1 MDVKRGIATGLVLL
15 MLAPSLAWGQARIV
29 QPGETV
35 NEVGVFIPAK
45 DAIEAADMLDRYNIL
60 VERVKALEEQSAGQM
75 AQIELLEQ
83 SLGSSEKELEIK
95 NLIIQHKDEMLAFRK
110 EINDSYKE
118 LLSQSREQML
128 HDKAAIE
135 RLEKSVESA
144 NKRSI
149 WALIIG
155 GIIGAAIT
163 VFSHGLL

>member
-1 MDVKRGIATGLVLL
+1 MKRIVAVALVVLVLL
-15 MLAPSLAWGQARIV
+15 PSVSWGQARIIK
-29 QPGETV
+29 PGETV
-35 NEVGVFIPAK
+35 TETGVFIPTT
-45 DAIEAADMLDRYNIL
+45 DAIEAANMLDRYNIL
-60 VERVKALEEQSAGQM
+60 VERVKALEDESAGQV

-149 WALIIG
+149 WALILG
-155 GIIGAAIT
+155 GILGAALT